1 MLSLPA
7 RFDDL
12 KGKSVFISGGGSG
25 IGEFLTEGF
34 IAMGAKVAFCQRSD
48 ATAVC
53 DRLERE
59 YGNRPL
65 FLNCDV
71 TDIPALKETLA
82 ESAAAHGSIDVLV
95 NNAAWDNRHTLDE
108 LTVER
113 WDHMMNVNLRHHYF
127 ATQAVAPAMREK
139 RRGSII
145 NYSSISYM
153 MGNAGYPSYTAAKSA
168 INGMT
173 RSLARELG
181 PFNIRV
187 NTLSPGWVLTDRQR
201 ELWVG
206 EDGANLRKHLER
218 QCLPTEIP
226 PEDMIC
232 PTLFLASDASRMMT
246 GQALVVD
253 GGVVV
258 TG

>member
-7 RFDDL
+7 QFPDL
-12 KGKSVFISGGGSG
+12 KGRSVWISGGGSG
-25 IGEFLTEGF
+25 IGEYLTEGF
-34 IAMGAKVAFCQRSD
+34 ISQGCKVAFVQRSD

-65 FLNCDV
+65 FIKCDV
-71 TDIPALKETLA
+71 TDIPALKDAIAQSA
-82 ESAAAHGSIDVLV
+82 EAHGDIEVLV

-108 LTVER
+108 LTVEG
-113 WDHMMNVNLRHHYF
+113 WNHMMSVNIRHHYF
-127 ATQAVAPAMREK
+127 AVQAVAPAMRKK
-139 RRGSII
+139 RWGSII

-153 MGNAGYPSYTAAKSA
+153 MGNAGYPSYTAAKSG

-181 PFNIRV
+181 PYNIRV
-187 NTLSPGWVLTDRQR
+187 NALTPGWVITQRQKD
-201 ELWVG
+201 LWVG
-206 EDGANLRKHLER
+206 AEGENLKKHLER
-218 QCLPTEIP
+218 QCLPSEIP

>member
-1 MLSLPA
+1 MMHLPA
-7 RFDDL
+7 NFPDL
-12 KGKSVFISGGGSG
+12 KDKSVWISGGGSG

-34 IAMGAKVAFCQRSD
+34 VSQGCKVAFVQRSD
-48 ATAVC
+48 ATGLC
-53 DRLERE
+53 DRLEKE

-65 FLNCDV
+65 FVKCDV
-71 TDIPALKETLA
+71 TDIPALKFSIAQSA
-82 ESAAAHGSIDVLV
+82 EAHGDIEVLV

-108 LTVER
+108 LTVEG
-113 WDHMMNVNLRHHYF
+113 WNHMMSVNIRHHYF
-127 ATQAVAPAMREK
+127 AVQAVAPGMRK
-139 RRGSII
+139 KKSGSII

-153 MGNAGYPSYTAAKSA
+153 MGNAGYPSYTAAKSG

-181 PFNIRV
+181 PDGIRV
-187 NTLSPGWVLTDRQR
+187 NTLSPGWVITERQR

-206 EDGANLRKHLER
+206 EEGEHLKKHMER
-218 QCLPTEIP
+218 QCLKVEIP
-226 PEDMIC
+226 PIDMVC

>member
-1 MLSLPA
+1 MLNLPA

-12 KGKSVFISGGGSG
+12 KGKSVWISGGGSG
-25 IGEFLTEGF
+25 IGEYLTEGF
-34 IAMGAKVAFCQRSD
+34 ISQGCKVAFVQRSD

-59 YGNRPL
+59 YGDRPL
-65 FLNCDV
+65 FIKCDV
-71 TDIPALKETLA
+71 TDIPALKASIAQSA
-82 ESAAAHGSIDVLV
+82 EAHGSIDVLV

-108 LTVER
+108 LTVEG
-113 WDHMMNVNLRHHYF
+113 WNHMMSVNLRHHYF
-127 ATQAVAPAMREK
+127 AVQAVAPAMREK
-139 RRGSII
+139 RSGSII

-181 PFNIRV
+181 PHNIRV
-187 NTLSPGWVLTDRQR
+187 NTLSPGWVITQRQKD
-201 ELWVG
+201 LWVG
-206 EDGANLRKHLER
+206 EEGEHLAKHMER
-218 QCLPTEIP
+218 QCLKEEIP
-226 PEDMIC
+226 PEDMVC
-232 PTLFLASDASRMMT
+232 PTLFLASNASRMMT

>member
-7 RFDDL
+7 QFPDL
-12 KGKSVFISGGGSG
+12 KGRSVWISGGGSG
-25 IGEFLTEGF
+25 IGEYLTEGF
-34 IAMGAKVAFCQRSD
+34 ISQGCKVAFVQRSD

-53 DRLERE
+53 DRLEQT

-65 FLNCDV
+65 FIKCDV
-71 TDIPALKETLA
+71 TDVAALKESIA
-82 ESAAAHGSIDVLV
+82 QSAAAHGDIEVLV

-108 LTVER
+108 LSVEA

-127 ATQAVAPAMREK
+127 AVQAVAPGMRA
-139 RRGSII
+139 RRWGSII

-187 NTLSPGWVLTDRQR
+187 NALSPGWVITQRQKD
-201 ELWVG
+201 LWVG
-206 EDGANLRKHLER
+206 SEGEHLAKHMER
-218 QCLPTEIP
+218 QCLKTEIP

>member
-1 MLSLPA
+1 MLKLPA
-7 RFDDL
+7 SFPDL
-12 KGKSVFISGGGSG
+12 KGRSVFISGGGSG
-25 IGEFLTEGF
+25 IGEYLTEGF
-34 IAMGAKVAFCQRSD
+34 ISQGCKVAFCQRSD

-53 DRLERE
+53 DRLEKE

-65 FLNCDV
+65 FLKCDV
-71 TDIPALKETLA
+71 TDIPALKACLA
-82 ESAAAHGSIDVLV
+82 EVAAAHGDIEVLV

-108 LTVER
+108 LTVEA
-113 WDHMMNVNLRHHYF
+113 WNHMMSVNIRHHYF
-127 ATQAVAPAMREK
+127 AIQAVAPAMRAK
-139 RRGSII
+139 RWGSII

-153 MGNAGYPSYTAAKSA
+153 MGNAGYPSYTAAKSG

-173 RSLARELG
+173 RSIARELG
-181 PFNIRV
+181 AFNIRC
-187 NTLSPGWVLTDRQR
+187 NALSPGWVITQRQKD
-201 ELWVG
+201 LWVG
-206 EDGANLRKHLER
+206 QEGEHLAKHMER
-218 QCLPTEIP
+218 QCLKEEIP

-246 GQALVVD
+246 GQALVID

>member
-1 MLSLPA
+1 MMNLPA
-7 RFDDL
+7 NFPDL
-12 KGKSVFISGGGSG
+12 KGRSVWISGGGSG

-34 IAMGAKVAFCQRSD
+34 ISQGCKVAFVQRSD
-48 ATAVC
+48 ATELC

-65 FLNCDV
+65 FIKCDV
-71 TDIPALKETLA
+71 TDIPALKVSIEQ
-82 ESAAAHGSIDVLV
+82 SAAAHGDIEVLV

-108 LTVER
+108 LTVEG
-113 WDHMMNVNLRHHYF
+113 WNHMMSVNLRHHYF
-127 ATQAVAPAMREK
+127 AIQAVAPAMRK
-139 RRGSII
+139 ARWGSII
-145 NYSSISYM
+145 NLSSISYM

-173 RSLARELG
+173 RSIARELG
-181 PFNIRV
+181 SFNIRC
-187 NTLSPGWVLTDRQR
+187 NALSPGWVITQRQKD
-201 ELWVG
+201 LWVG
-206 EDGANLRKHLER
+206 DEGEHLAKHMER
-218 QCLPTEIP
+218 QCLKSEIP
-226 PEDMIC
+226 PEDMVC

>member
-25 IGEFLTEGF
+25 IGEYLTEGF
-34 IAMGAKVAFCQRSD
+34 ISQGCKVAFVQRSD

-53 DRLERE
+53 DRIEKD

-65 FLNCDV
+65 FLKCDV
-71 TDIPALKETLA
+71 TDIPALKEAIA
-82 ESAAAHGSIDVLV
+82 ESARAHGDIEVLV
-95 NNAAWDNRHTLDE
+95 NNAAWDNRHSLDE
-108 LTVER
+108 LTVEG
-113 WDHMMNVNLRHHYF
+113 WNHMMSVNIRHHYF
-127 ATQAVAPAMREK
+127 AIQAVAPAMRAK
-139 RRGSII
+139 RWGSII

-153 MGNAGYPSYTAAKSA
+153 MGNAGYPSYTAAKSG

-173 RSLARELG
+173 RSIARELG
-181 PFNIRV
+181 PYNIRC
-187 NTLSPGWVLTDRQR
+187 NALSPGWVITQRQKD
-201 ELWVG
+201 LWVG
-206 EDGANLRKHLER
+206 EEGEHLAKHLER
-218 QCLPTEIP
+218 QCLKEEIP

-246 GQALVVD
+246 GQALVID